1 MSPQL
6 NSIGKNDR
14 MHFKQEDAA
23 MLDFSC
29 DYLEGMHPEILKR
42 LASENLNKHPGYG
55 LDSITAEASE
65 RIRKAC
71 NAPDSDVYFL
81 AGGTQTN
88 ATVISALLESW
99 QGVIAAASG
108 HISVHEAGAIEY
120 GGHKVLNIPSEDGKI
135 KALEL
140 AKYLQKEASDGNRD
154 HMVHSG
160 LVYISQPTEYGT
172 LYSKAE
178 LQDISAVCRKAGLP
192 LYMDGARLLYAL
204 GSPKND
210 LSLPDIAKLCDV
222 FYIGGTKAGT
232 LYGEAVI
239 GQKGKLDHFFTIMKQ
254 HGALLAKTWA
264 ASLQFDVL
272 FSDGLYES
280 IGTAAVSK
288 ADRIRKALDDLG
300 YEQAI
305 SSPTNQIFIK
315 LENSVYSR
323 LSKEIGMSFWEEPD
337 ECHTTVRIATSWAT
351 TDEDVDSLIKVLEK
365 Q

>member
-1 MSPQL
+1 
-6 NSIGKNDR
+6 
-14 MHFKQEDAA
+14 

-55 LDSITAEASE
+55 LDNITAKASE

-71 NAPDSDVYFL
+71 NAPDLDVYFL

-99 QGVIAAASG
+99 QGVISAASG

-135 KALEL
+135 KASEL
-140 AKYLQKEASDGNRD
+140 SRYLQKEASDGNRD

-178 LQDISAVCRKAGLP
+178 LQDISTVCRKAGLP
-192 LYMDGARLLYAL
+192 LYMDGARLLYA
-204 GSPKND
+204 KND
-210 LSLPDIAKLCDV
+210 LNLADIAELCDV

-239 GQKGKLDHFFTIMKQ
+239 GHKGKLDHFFTIMKQ

-264 ASLQFDVL
+264 VSLQFDVL
-272 FSDGLYES
+272 FSDGLYQS
-280 IGTAAVSK
+280 IGDSAVSK
-288 ADRIRKALDDLG
+288 ADRIRKALDELG

-305 SSPTNQIFIK
+305 ESPTNQIFIK
-315 LENSVYSR
+315 LENSIYEQ
-323 LSKEIGMSFWEEPD
+323 LSKQVGMSFWEEPD
-337 ECHTTVRIATSWAT
+337 ESHTTVRIATSWAT
-351 TDEDVDSLIKVLEK
+351 TDEDVDSLINVLAK